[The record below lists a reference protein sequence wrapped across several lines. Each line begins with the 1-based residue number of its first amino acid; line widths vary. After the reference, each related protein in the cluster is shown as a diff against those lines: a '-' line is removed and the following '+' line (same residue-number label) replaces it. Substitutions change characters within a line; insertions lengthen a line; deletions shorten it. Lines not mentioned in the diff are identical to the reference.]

1 VVGFVGHPAT
11 PSCALHAKFLPSTVV
26 RLHAARPPLLAA
38 LAALLALGIT
48 GVLALYVPG
57 VRLRDAAT
65 LDGFVALDRPRTEPV
80 ASGIAHLA
88 DPLPFALIGLAL
100 VTLALARGR
109 RAVALAIP
117 VVLVGSG
124 ATTQLL
130 KLLIAEPRFADS
142 LGTNQISPASWPSGH
157 ATAAMALALCA
168 ILAAPPRLRPMAALA
183 GGAFSIAVSYAVL
196 VLAWHFPSDVMGGFL
211 VSAIWAL
218 LAVAALEA
226 IGARR
231 SVASPPL
238 ARIIVAGLAG
248 GAAWAGAAALVRP
261 DAAAGFALAHPAFL
275 PGAGAIALTAV
286 AVAAGLAR
294 ATRV

>member
-1 VVGFVGHPAT
+1 
-11 PSCALHAKFLPSTVV
+11 V
-26 RLHAARPPLLAA
+26 RLAAARPPLLAA
-38 LAALLALGIT
+38 LAGLLALAVT

-88 DPLPFALIGLAL
+88 DPVPFALIGLAL
-100 VTLALARGR
+100 VAVALARGR
-109 RAVALAIP
+109 SAVALAIP

-130 KLLIAEPRFADS
+130 KLLIAEPRFAES
-142 LGTNQISPASWPSGH
+142 LGSNQLSPASWPSGH
-157 ATAAMALALCA
+157 ATAAMALSLCA
-168 ILAAPPRLRPMAALA
+168 VLASPPRLRPLAALA
-183 GGAFSIAVSYAVL
+183 GGAFSIAVSYSIL

-211 VSAIWAL
+211 VATIWAL
-218 LAVAALEA
+218 LAVAGLEVVE
-226 IGARR
+226 ARG

-238 ARIIVAGLAG
+238 ARIVVAGLAG
-248 GAAWAGAAALVRP
+248 GAAWAGAAALARP
-261 DAAAGFALAHPAFL
+261 DAAASFALAHPTFL
-275 PGAGAIALTAV
+275 PGAAAIALTAV
-286 AVAAGLAR
+286 ALAAGLAR